1 MAHHPAHGAITLPI
15 RGMTCRSCELLLEES
30 LGAVPGVKH
39 VRVRRTRSCATIVI
53 GDQPV
58 DEAALERAVEE
69 AGYSVGHEHVPW
81 FSRDVAAYFHVVLG
95 VAILGIVALG
105 LALGGFSLPSFG
117 TSSTSM
123 TFSVALIV
131 GLTAGFSTCMALI
144 GGLVL
149 AVSARF
155 SKDNHHLTRW
165 QKFQPHLAFNI
176 GRVVGFGVLG
186 GLLGALGSVLQ
197 LSDRV
202 IAMLTLVVGLVML
215 LIGIKITEIS
225 PRIARF
231 TPTLP
236 RFLQWKRG
244 DALRSSPPLVGAVT
258 SGALTFFLPC
268 GFTLAM
274 QLAAMNSGSFG
285 AGALIMA
292 AFALG
297 TAPGLL
303 GIGGLTS
310 VVHGRFAKVFFATA
324 GVLVIGLGIFNLR
337 TGYAALFPPQATAG
351 IVLGTEPPDAAA
363 TTETIT
369 MSQDADGYTP
379 NALTVH
385 VGSHVRWVITG
396 KNAYTCSSGIR
407 VPSLGIS
414 KQLVAGENV
423 IEFIPAKE
431 GDIPFNC
438 SMGMYRGT
446 IKVLPR
452 QSAAAPLV
460 AETAPVKPAAPSPS
474 KDTAAATETI
484 AMTQSGSGYS
494 PNELTVH
501 AGSRVRWVITSTD
514 AYTCASGIRVP
525 SLGISKQLAAGE
537 NVLEFV
543 PTQEGDI
550 PFSCSMGM
558 YRGTIKVL
566 PRTT

>member
-1 MAHHPAHGAITLPI
+1 MAHHPAHGSVILPI

-30 LGAVPGVKH
+30 LGSVPGVKH
-39 VRVRRTRSCATIVI
+39 VRVQRSRSCATIEI

-58 DEAALERAVEE
+58 NEVALERAVEE

-81 FSRDVAAYFHVVLG
+81 FSRDLGPYFNVVLG
-95 VAILGIVALG
+95 LAVISVIALVVAISGV
-105 LALGGFSLPSFG
+105 SLPSFE
-117 TSSTSM
+117 TSSTSL
-123 TFSVALIV
+123 TFSVALLV

-155 SKDNHHLTRW
+155 SRDHTHLTRW
-165 QKFQPHLAFNI
+165 QKFQPHLAFNL
-176 GRVVGFGVLG
+176 GRIVGFGLLG
-186 GLLGALGSVLQ
+186 GLLGSLGSVLQ

-202 IAMLTLVVGLVML
+202 VASLTLVVGLVML
-215 LIGIKITEIS
+215 LIGIKITEVS
-225 PRIARF
+225 PRLARY

-244 DALRSSPPLVGAVT
+244 DTLRSSPPLVGAVT

-285 AGALIMA
+285 AGAVIMS

-324 GVLVIGLGIFNLR
+324 GVLVVALGIFNLR
-337 TGYAALFPPQATAG
+337 TGYAALFPPAATAG
-351 IVLGTEPPDAAA
+351 VVVDGGGTTAPPAAGA
-363 TTETIT
+363 EVIT
-369 MSQDADGYTP
+369 MTQDGSGYSP
-379 NALTVH
+379 SALTVH
-385 VGSHVRWVITG
+385 AGSHVRWVIT
-396 KNAYTCSSGIR
+396 
-407 VPSLGIS
+407 
-414 KQLVAGENV
+414 
-423 IEFIPAKE
+423 
-431 GDIPFNC
+431 
-438 SMGMYRGT
+438 
-446 IKVLPR
+446 
-452 QSAAAPLV
+452 
-460 AETAPVKPAAPSPS
+460 
-474 KDTAAATETI
+474 
-484 AMTQSGSGYS
+484 
-494 PNELTVH
+494 
-501 AGSRVRWVITSTD
+501 STN

-537 NVLEFV
+537 NVIEFI
-543 PTQEGDI
+543 PQQEGEI

-558 YRGTIKVL
+558 YRGTITVL
-566 PRTT
+566 PKTS